1 MAMADFSPLSSS
13 YASPD
18 LMAVVESAAQL
29 PNGAKRDAALIEA
42 LRKCRQELDDAKVE
56 CYAARLRVSEA
67 KDKFDSLAIMLAGID
82 PSTYSSSSRTS
93 DNIIGGGSGAAS
105 IGKRGASCS
114 PNRQSNEKLPKLSS
128 PSSMASMEDG
138 GGGGIDIPAPP
149 IPTNPIHKP
158 ARCLGYSTTPSEQ
171 AIIDN
176 HRENFYRK
184 LLGIPASEIENYIP
198 PPAQANLRSK
208 SQLEEG
214 IHIAQHW
221 DTGDDELDAAAF
233 RSRHKTWYSKMKPVT
248 RDVGRRTGIHLR
260 TLEPTLQSSPSSHG
274 FRDGETVLCR
284 YNKNGTKSILYID
297 VTQLFD
303 ALFEIHCLEQNH
315 VRGNSAVKSRVD
327 ELYAN
332 ITDGQVKTFLDTCPV
347 CIERRGRPTTELGV
361 VGKSPEV

>member
-1 MAMADFSPLSSS
+1 MTMADFSSLSSS
-13 YASPD
+13 SASSD
-18 LMAVVESAAQL
+18 LMAAVESAAQL

-42 LRKCRQELDDAKVE
+42 LRTCRKELDDAKRE

-67 KDKFDSLAIMLAGID
+67 KDKFDSLAIILAGID
-82 PSTYSSSSRTS
+82 PSTYLSSSSTS
-93 DNIIGGGSGAAS
+93 DLIIGDGSGDAS
-105 IGKRGASCS
+105 TVKRGAPCS

-128 PSSMASMEDG
+128 PSSMTSMEDG
-138 GGGGIDIPAPP
+138 GGMDIPATP
-149 IPTNPIHKP
+149 IPTNPIHIP
-158 ARCLGYSTTPSEQ
+158 ARYTGYSTTPSEQ
-171 AIIDN
+171 AMIDT
-176 HRENFYRK
+176 HRDNFYRK
-184 LLGIPASEIENYIP
+184 LLGIPATEIENYTP
-198 PPAQANLRSK
+198 PPTQANLRSK
-208 SQLEEG
+208 SQLDEG
-214 IHIAQHW
+214 IHIARHW

-260 TLEPTLQSSPSSHG
+260 TLEPTLQSPPSSHG
-274 FRDGETVLCR
+274 FRDGETFLCR

-315 VRGNSAVKSRVD
+315 VRGNNAVKLRVD

-347 CIERRGRPTTELGV
+347 CIERRGRPTTEL
-361 VGKSPEV
+361 